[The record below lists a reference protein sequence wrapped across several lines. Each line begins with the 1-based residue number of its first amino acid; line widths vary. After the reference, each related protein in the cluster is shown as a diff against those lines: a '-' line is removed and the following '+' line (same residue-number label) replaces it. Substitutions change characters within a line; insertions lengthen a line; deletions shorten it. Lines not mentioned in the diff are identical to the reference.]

1 MEIKTNGDIALKISF
16 QLYDFF
22 KEKSSLVKATLSN
35 ESSFI
40 FFANIKEQKLIRVIN
55 LRIPFSSNENEILKI
70 FIAYIQSRPL
80 IIIPATIVAN
90 DQVAALSDIASLL
103 LLEVVFRIINGSEQT
118 RMNIIPNP
126 HKKNANFIK
135 GII

>member
-1 MEIKTNGDIALKISF
+1 MRPAPIEIKTNGDIALKISF
-16 QLYDFF
+16 QLYDYF

-40 FFANIKEQKLIRVIN
+40 FFANIKEQKLITVIN

-90 DQVAALSDIASLL
+90 DQVAALNDKASLL
-103 LLEVVFRIINGSEQT
+103 
-118 RMNIIPNP
+118 
-126 HKKNANFIK
+126 
-135 GII
+135 